1 MSYIINKTDGNVLV
15 TLLDGTTNSD
25 TGLTLIGKNYVT
37 YGEIQNENFIRLLEN
52 FSADSPPGISVGFT
66 PLQGQLWWDKNNQLL
81 KVFDTAGNWIPVSQ
95 RAISSTAPATT
106 AVGDQWWNTTTDQLS
121 VWSGTSWLQVGPV
134 YSSTQGKTGTFAET
148 VLDTLAVNHV
158 VAVTYV
164 AGNIVSITSNS
175 AFNVYGPISSI
186 IPSIQPGVNIAS
198 TSQFN
203 GTATDSIRI
212 GGTYANVLARINTTN
227 TFAETIA
234 FSKNI
239 RLTNANI
246 YYSNQTLTLQN
257 DSYNGDVAIYVNGMQ
272 GNVTA
277 LKVSGSTG
285 RITVAGAPTDVNH
298 ISTKKYVDDVAT
310 GLQNNIDLSY
320 AALVGDIAQIAADT
334 DGKIAVVVASTNANL
349 ASATATLNA
358 NISSLSLSTDN
369 RFLGTNNAIAG
380 VQGQVTSISNA
391 LLLVAPI
398 NSPTF
403 TGTPTV
409 AGALLTAGTN
419 TTQIATT
426 AFVKQQTD
434 ITYADYTTKINNIAI
449 STAAAVVAAT
459 APKAPAANP
468 TFTGTVS
475 APTATALDNSDK
487 VATTAFVQSAITA
500 TKFNYTVSSDAPSGG
515 NNGDFWFRVG

>member
-52 FSADSPPGISVGFT
+52 FSNASPPGISVGFT
-66 PLQGQLWWDKNNQLL
+66 PIQGQLWWDKSNQLL
-81 KVFDTAGNWIPVSQ
+81 KVYNTNGDWIPVSN
-95 RAISSTAPATT
+95 RAVSATAPAIK
-106 AVGDQWWNTTTDQLS
+106 AIGDQWWDTTTNQLNT
-121 VWSGTSWLQVGPV
+121 WTGNNWLQIGPV
-134 YSSTQGKTGTFAET
+134 YSTAQGKTGTFAET
-148 VLDTLAVNHV
+148 VLDTLAINHV
-158 VAVTYV
+158 VAATYV
-164 AGNIVSITSNS
+164 SGNVVSITSNS
-175 AFNVYGPISSI
+175 AFNAYGPISSI
-186 IPSIQPGVNIAS
+186 IPTITPGLNIPH

-203 GTATDSIRI
+203 GTATNSLRLA
-212 GGTYANVLARINTTN
+212 GLYANVLARVDTTN
-227 TFAETIA
+227 TFAENIA
-234 FSKNI
+234 FDKKI
-239 RLTNANI
+239 TLTDANI
-246 YYSNQTLTLQN
+246 YFSNQTLTLQN
-257 DSYNGDVAIYVNGMQ
+257 NSYNGDVVVYVNGAQ
-272 GNVTA
+272 GNVAA
-277 LKVSGSTG
+277 LSLSGSTG
-285 RITVAGAPTDVNH
+285 LATVHGNPTNSNH
-298 ISTKKYVDDVAT
+298 ISNKNYVDTIAT
-310 GLQNNIDLSY
+310 GLQNNIDSSY
-320 AALVGDIAQIAADT
+320 AILLGDIAQIANDT
-334 DGKIAVVVASTNANL
+334 DAKIAVVVASTNANL

-398 NSPTF
+398 DSPTF

-434 ITYADYTTKINNIAI
+434 VTYADYTAKINNIAI
-449 STAAAVVAAT
+449 TTALAVAAAT

-468 TFTGTVS
+468 TFTGTVQ
-475 APTATALDNSDK
+475 APTAAALDNSDK